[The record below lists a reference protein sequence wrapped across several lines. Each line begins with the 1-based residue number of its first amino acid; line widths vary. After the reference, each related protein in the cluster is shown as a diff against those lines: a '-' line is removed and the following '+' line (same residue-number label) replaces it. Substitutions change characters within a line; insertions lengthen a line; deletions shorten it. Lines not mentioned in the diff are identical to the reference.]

1 LHDFT
6 RHRPIRIRMRAKA
19 RRKRTIFTRF
29 GTHGLR
35 FCAIEAVRTFAKNR
49 ASRGGN
55 RAQIARLRDHF
66 AH

>member
-1 LHDFT
+1 
-6 RHRPIRIRMRAKA
+6 MRAKA